1 MLPLNQSLL
10 LLQPWL
16 YPYNGRSSSPASI
29 KERSLSKTLQFQH
42 RHKSFELKLTE
53 DGAIELYLDNC
64 LRKRRDSGASE
75 PQYVWTN
82 VELEW
87 EEHHYIEARYWAST
101 GVLKVTVN
109 GDPLVETEIRLG
121 G

>member
-1 MLPLNQSLL
+1 MPKHIS
-10 LLQPWL
+10 
-16 YPYNGRSSSPASI
+16 
-29 KERSLSKTLQFQH
+29 FDH
-42 RHKSFELKLTE
+42 RHKSFKIILTDE
-53 DGAIELYLDNC
+53 GAIELYLDNC
-64 LRKRRDSGASE
+64 LRKRRDPGPKE

-109 GDPLVETEIRLG
+109 GDNLIEQVL
-121 G
+121 